1 MKKRDL
7 LILAFLPTV
16 AGIVLVNLVVLIS
29 SSTGVIIGL
38 QAALSAALV
47 AVWYAL
53 GHWCSREDKR
63 PWPGFW
69 LLQWWG
75 VANVV
80 FGFLPSVGVLGSLSQ
95 MYGACMSLMLASAAE
110 LLGGAYLPLQ
120 AALTLALTSAA
131 YLLGFAA
138 KQRRSL

>member
-16 AGIVLVNLVVLIS
+16 AGIVLVNLVVLLGG
-29 SSTGVIIGL
+29 STGAMIGL

-75 VANVV
+75 VTNVV

>member
-29 SSTGVIIGL
+29 SSTGVMIGL

>member
-16 AGIVLVNLVVLIS
+16 AGIVLVNLVVMLS
-29 SSTGVIIGL
+29 GSTGVMIGL
-38 QAALSAALV
+38 QTALSAALV

-53 GHWCSREDKR
+53 GHWCARQDKR
-63 PWPGFW
+63 PWPGFA

-75 VANVV
+75 AASVV
-80 FGFLPSVGVLGSLSQ
+80 FGFVPSVGVLGSLCQ
-95 MYGACMSLMLASAAE
+95 MYGACMSLMVTPAAE
-110 LLGGAYLPLQ
+110 VLGGAYLPVQ
-120 AALTLALTSAA
+120 ALLTLALTSAA
-131 YLLGFAA
+131 YLMGFAT

>member
-16 AGIVLVNLVVLIS
+16 AGIVLFNLVVLPGGS
-29 SSTGVIIGL
+29 EAALYGL
-38 QAALSAALV
+38 QTVLSVALLAGWYGVGRWAA
-47 AVWYAL
+47 
-53 GHWCSREDKR
+53 GQDKR
-63 PWPGFW
+63 PWPVFA

-75 VANVV
+75 AVSVV
-80 FGFLPSVGVLGSLSQ
+80 FGFAPSVGVLGSLSQ
-95 MYGACMSLMLASAAE
+95 MYGACMSLLLTPTAD

-120 AALTLALTSAA
+120 AFLTLALTSAA

>member
-29 SSTGVIIGL
+29 SSTGVMIGL

-53 GHWCSREDKR
+53 GHWRSREDKR